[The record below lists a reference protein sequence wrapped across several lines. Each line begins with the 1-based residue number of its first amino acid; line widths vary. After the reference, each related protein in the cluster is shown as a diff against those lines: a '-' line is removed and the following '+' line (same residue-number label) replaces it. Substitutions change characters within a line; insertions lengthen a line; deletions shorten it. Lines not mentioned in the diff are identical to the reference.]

1 MEQIRSSGRLVS
13 TTEDSPYGFVLQ
25 PMVKLLA
32 KCRKNEGVE
41 SGKLKVAYLAV
52 DVSVD
57 VRCCSSTTGVDESR
71 GGQSPEADRTRII

>member
-32 KCRKNEGVE
+32 ICRKNEGVE

-57 VRCCSSTTGVDESR
+57 VRCCSSTTESMKAVEGKAR
-71 GGQSPEADRTRII
+71 ESFDIIS